1 MKRLILISS
10 LFFFIFSENIIAQS
24 NYKSPKK
31 AAMLSLAPGLGQ
43 AYTKK
48 YWKIPIIYSALL
60 ASGYYI
66 NDNNSKYVLYRD
78 TYLNRMNGIND
89 DLNYTDSQLIT
100 LKDLIFHLS
109 VYLVM
114 QKAYLIKTQP
124 LVLFTKNQKKPVP

>member
-31 AAMLSLAPGLGQ
+31 AAMLSLVPGVGQ

-66 NDNNSKYVLYRD
+66 NDNNSKYVLFRD
-78 TYLNRMNGIND
+78 TYLKEWM
-89 DLNYTDSQLIT
+89 
-100 LKDLIFHLS
+100 
-109 VYLVM
+109 
-114 QKAYLIKTQP
+114 
-124 LVLFTKNQKKPVP
+124 VLMII